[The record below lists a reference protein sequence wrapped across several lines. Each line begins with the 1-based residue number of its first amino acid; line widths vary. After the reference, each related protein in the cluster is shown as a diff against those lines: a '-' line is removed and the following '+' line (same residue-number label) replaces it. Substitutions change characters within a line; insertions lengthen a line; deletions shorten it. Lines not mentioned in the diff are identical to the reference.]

1 MASTLDFL
9 KRLTDH
15 NVEFV
20 VVGGMAGILHGSSL
34 VTQDLD
40 LCAPMTPE
48 NINHILQAL
57 REIHPRFRMH
67 PDRPPLPEDPAR
79 LAGFKNLYI
88 STDLGEIDF
97 LAEITGV
104 GDFDTV
110 SQSAIKVRVSGVECR
125 VIDIDSLILAKRAMG
140 RAKDQQAAIELES
153 IRDRDRPA
161 D

>member
-20 VVGGMAGILHGSSL
+20 VVGGMAGVLHGSSV
-34 VTQDLD
+34 VTEDLD
-40 LCAPMTPE
+40 VCAPMTPE
-48 NINHILQAL
+48 NIDHILKAL
-57 REIHPRFRMH
+57 GDLHPRFRMH
-67 PDRPPLPEDPAR
+67 PDQPPLLEDPSR

-88 STDLGEIDF
+88 ATDLGQIDF

-110 SQSAIKVRVSGVECR
+110 SRSSIKVRVGGVECR
-125 VIDIDSLILAKRAMG
+125 MIDIDSLILSKRAMG

-153 IRDRDRPA
+153 IRDRNRNRE
-161 D
+161 